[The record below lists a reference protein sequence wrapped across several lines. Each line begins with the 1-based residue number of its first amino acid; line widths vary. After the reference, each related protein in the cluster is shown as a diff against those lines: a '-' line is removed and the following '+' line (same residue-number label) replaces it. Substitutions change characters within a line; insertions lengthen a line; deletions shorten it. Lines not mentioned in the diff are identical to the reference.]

1 MLEKT
6 RQAAFRELLTGFTGR
21 KMRSSPTVDKVLEA
35 VSPFRQRSDPSATQ
49 ETAWE

>member
-6 RQAAFRELLTGFTGR
+6 HRAAFRKLLTGFTGR
-21 KMRSSPTVDKVLEA
+21 KTKSSPTVDKVLEA

-49 ETAWE
+49 ETGWE

>member
-6 RQAAFRELLTGFTGR
+6 HRAAFRKLLTGFTGR
-21 KMRSSPTVDKVLEA
+21 KTKSPTVDKVLEA

-49 ETAWE
+49 ETGWE